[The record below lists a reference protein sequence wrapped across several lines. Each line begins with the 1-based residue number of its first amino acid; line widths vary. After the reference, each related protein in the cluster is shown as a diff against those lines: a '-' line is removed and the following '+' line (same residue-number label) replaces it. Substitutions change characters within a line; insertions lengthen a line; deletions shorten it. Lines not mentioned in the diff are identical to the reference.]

1 MEGRE
6 PMAKKVAIIGG
17 GAAGIDVL
25 ELLLRGKM
33 DSKNIEI
40 SLFKKEKEGFFSMCG
55 LPFALQ
61 GMCSMKDLNIIDPSF
76 YISKGIDFRIST
88 EVTGINLE
96 NMYIHLNSGEEIS
109 YDYLVLAIGSK
120 PLIPAISGTNLENV
134 YTLGGREDG
143 ELIDTAINAKETRN
157 VLIIGGG
164 WIGLQT
170 AVAVS
175 DRGKKT
181 LVVEK
186 YPYILPAVLDT
197 DMASIVQ
204 KYIGDDITF
213 VLGRSVDVIKGIQHV
228 ESVTVGGE
236 DFPADLVLISAGM
249 RPNVD
254 IAEKAGIKIGK
265 SGGIVTDWTL
275 RVKKGNS
282 FLDNVYAIGDCVE
295 VIDAVTYNPRL
306 SQLASTALIQARVIT
321 NNILGIKSTYKPC
334 LSPTVANIAGLQVGS
349 VGVTTETATRYG
361 LQIKVGKAIKYTRA
375 KYFPGKKTI
384 MAKLIFEAYTQNL
397 MGAQIV
403 SEETVAER
411 INELT
416 LGIRLGITAKDIWM
430 RERCFDP
437 SHTVVEDVIVDA
449 AMKAF
454 GS

>member
-1 MEGRE
+1 MV
-6 PMAKKVAIIGG
+6 KKVAIIGG
-17 GAAGIDVL
+17 GAAGIDVS
-25 ELLLRGKM
+25 ELLLRGKK
-33 DSKNIEI
+33 DSENIEI
-40 SLFKKEKEGFFSMCG
+40 SLLKKEKEGFFSMCG

-61 GMCSMKDLNIIDPSF
+61 GIYSMKALNLFNPSF
-76 YISKGIDFRIST
+76 YRAKGIDFRIST
-88 EVTGINLE
+88 EVMSIDLE
-96 NMYIHLNSGEEIS
+96 NMLIQLNSGEEIL

-120 PLIPAISGTNLENV
+120 PFIPPIAGTNLEKV

-143 ELIDTAINAKETRN
+143 ELIDTAINSKETHN

-164 WIGLQT
+164 WIGLQM

-175 DRGKKT
+175 DKGIKT
-181 LVVEK
+181 TVVEK
-186 YPYILPAVLDT
+186 YPYILPTVLDA
-197 DMASIVQ
+197 DMASIVK
-204 KYIGDDITF
+204 KYMGDDINF
-213 VLGRSVDVIKGIQHV
+213 VLGKSVDAIKGRQHV
-228 ESVTVGGE
+228 ESVIVDKE
-236 DFPADLVLISAGM
+236 DFPADLVLIAAGM
-249 RPNVD
+249 RPNVG

-282 FLDNVYAIGDCVE
+282 FLDNIYAIGDCVE
-295 VIDAVTYNPRL
+295 VIDAVTYHPRL
-306 SQLASTALIQARVIT
+306 SQLASTALIQARVVT

-349 VGVTTETATRYG
+349 VGATTEAATRYG
-361 LQIKVGKAIKYTRA
+361 LQIKVGKAAKYTKA

-384 MAKLIFEAYTQNL
+384 MAKLIFESYTEKL
-397 MGAQIV
+397 IGAQIV

-416 LGIRLGITAKDIWM
+416 LSIRLGITAKDILM

-449 AMKAF
+449 ATKAL

>member
-1 MEGRE
+1 MV
-6 PMAKKVAIIGG
+6 KKVAIIGG

-25 ELLLRGKM
+25 ELLLRGRR
-33 DSKNIEI
+33 DSEKIKI
-40 SLFKKEKEGFFSMCG
+40 SLYKKEREGFFSMCG

-61 GMCSMKDLNIIDPSF
+61 GIYSMKALNLFDPSF
-76 YISKGIDFRIST
+76 YIAKGIDFRIST
-88 EVTGINLE
+88 EVTNINLE
-96 NMYIHLNSGEEIS
+96 DMHIHLNSGEEIS

-120 PLIPAISGTNLENV
+120 PLIPTILGTKLERV
-134 YTLGGREDG
+134 YTLGSKEDG
-143 ELIDTAINAKETRN
+143 ELIERAINAKETRN

-175 DRGKKT
+175 DKGIKT

-186 YPYILPAVLDT
+186 YPYILPTVLDA

-204 KYIGDDITF
+204 KYIGDDINF
-213 VLGRSVDVIKGIQHV
+213 ILGRSADAIKGEQYV
-228 ESVTVGGE
+228 ESVTIGGK
-236 DFPADLVLISAGM
+236 DYPADLVLISAGM
-249 RPNVD
+249 SPNVD

-275 RVKKGNS
+275 RVRKGDS
-282 FLDNVYAIGDCVE
+282 FLDNVYAVGDCVE
-295 VIDAVTYNPRL
+295 VIDAVTYHPRL
-306 SQLASTALIQARVIT
+306 SQLASTSLIQARVVT

-349 VGVTTETATRYG
+349 VGVTTETAIRYG
-361 LQIKVGKAIKYTRA
+361 VQIKVGKAIKYTKA

-384 MAKLIFEAYTQNL
+384 MAKLIFEAYTEKL
-397 MGAQIV
+397 IGAQIV

-416 LGIRLGITAKDIWM
+416 LGIRLGITAKDIEM

-437 SHTVVEDVIVDA
+437 SHTIVEDVIVDA

>member
-1 MEGRE
+1 MV
-6 PMAKKVAIIGG
+6 KKVAIIGG
-17 GAAGIDVL
+17 GAAGIDVS
-25 ELLLRGKM
+25 ELLLREKKK
-33 DSKNIEI
+33 SENIEI

-61 GMCSMKDLNIIDPSF
+61 GIYSMKALNLFDPSF
-76 YISKGIDFRIST
+76 YIAKGIDFRIST
-88 EVTGINLE
+88 EVISIDLE
-96 NMYIHLNSGEEIS
+96 NMLIHLNSGEEIS

-120 PLIPAISGTNLENV
+120 PFIPPIVGTNLEKV

-143 ELIDTAINAKETRN
+143 ELIFKAINDKETRN

-175 DRGKKT
+175 DKGIKT
-181 LVVEK
+181 TVIEK
-186 YPYILPAVLDT
+186 YPYILPAVLDA
-197 DMASIVQ
+197 DMASIVK
-204 KYIGDDITF
+204 KYIGDEINF
-213 VLGRSVDVIKGIQHV
+213 VLGKSMDAIKGRQHV
-228 ESVTVGGE
+228 ESVMIDRE
-236 DFPADLVLISAGM
+236 NFPADLVLIAAGM
-249 RPNVD
+249 RPNVG
-254 IAEKAGIKIGK
+254 IAEKAGIEIGK

-295 VIDAVTYNPRL
+295 VIDAVTYHPRL
-306 SQLASTALIQARVIT
+306 SQLASTALIQARVVT

-349 VGVTTETATRYG
+349 VGVTTEAATRHG
-361 LQIKVGKAIKYTRA
+361 LQIKVGKGTKYTKA
-375 KYFPGKKTI
+375 KYFPGKKTM
-384 MAKLIFEAYTQNL
+384 MAKLIFESYTEKL
-397 MGAQIV
+397 IGAQIV

-416 LGIRLGITAKDIWM
+416 LSIRLGITAKDILM

-449 AMKAF
+449 ATKAL